1 MDHLLIGKK
10 LFDKTM
16 SLVQR
21 SLDIRASRHQVISG
35 NIANIETPDYVSKDL
50 PFQKIFERFLD
61 NSSTIPLKRTDPQH
75 LPASDGQTFPQD
87 FSAEVE
93 KDPSAGGVD
102 IDQQMGKLAE
112 NNLMFQ
118 AGVQV
123 LIKKFE
129 VLKNTISQASQTR

>member
-1 MDHLLIGKK
+1 MNHLLIGKK

-21 SLDIRASRHQVISG
+21 SLDIRASRHQVLSG
-35 NIANIETPDYVSKDL
+35 NIANIETPDYASKDL

-61 NSSTIPLKRTDPQH
+61 NSAGISLEKTHPQH
-75 LPASDGQTFPQD
+75 LPVSDGQTFPRA

-93 KDPSAGGVD
+93 EDPTRGGVD
-102 IDQQMGKLAE
+102 IDQQMAKLAE

-123 LIKKFE
+123 LIRKFD
-129 VLKNTISQASQTR
+129 VLKNAISQTR

>member
-1 MDHLLIGKK
+1 MNHLLIGKK
-10 LFDKTM
+10 LIDKTM

-21 SLDIRASRHQVISG
+21 SLDIRASRHQVLSS
-35 NIANIETPDYVSKDL
+35 NIANIETPDYTSKDL

-61 NSSTIPLKRTDPQH
+61 NSSTIPLKRTHSQH

-93 KDPSAGGVD
+93 KDPTAPTAGGVD
-102 IDQQMGKLAE
+102 IDLQMGKLAE

-129 VLKNTISQASQTR
+129 VLKNTISQAR

>member
-21 SLDIRASRHQVISG
+21 SLDIRASRHQILSSNV
-35 NIANIETPDYVSKDL
+35 ANIETPGYVPKDL
-50 PFQKIFERFLD
+50 PFQKVFEKFLD
-61 NSSTIPLKRTDPQH
+61 NSSTIPLEKTHAKH
-75 LPASDGQTFPQD
+75 LPAEDPPFPQD

-93 KDPSAGGVD
+93 SGPEEVD
-102 IDQQMGKLAE
+102 IDQQMAKLAE

-118 AGVQV
+118 AGVQA

-129 VLKNTISQASQTR
+129 ALKNTIEETK

>member
-21 SLDIRASRHQVISG
+21 SLDIRASRHQTLSSNV
-35 NIANIETPDYVSKDL
+35 ANIETPGYVPKDL

-61 NSSTIPLKRTDPQH
+61 NSSTIPLNKTHDHH
-75 LPASDGQTFPQD
+75 LPAEDPPFPQD

-93 KDPSAGGVD
+93 TDSGSVD
-102 IDQQMGKLAE
+102 IDQQMAKLAE

-118 AGVQV
+118 AGVQA

-129 VLKNTISQASQTR
+129 ALKNTISETR

>member
-1 MDHLLIGKK
+1 MNHFLIGKK

-21 SLDIRASRHQVISG
+21 SLDIRASRHQVLSS
-35 NIANIETPDYVSKDL
+35 NIANIETPDYTPKDL

-61 NSSTIPLKRTDPQH
+61 NSSAIALKKTHPQH
-75 LPASDGQTFPQD
+75 LPASDGQIFPQD

-93 KDPSAGGVD
+93 KDPNAGGVD

-129 VLKNTISQASQTR
+129 VLKNTISSQTR

>member
-1 MDHLLIGKK
+1 MDHFLIGKK

-21 SLDIRASRHQVISG
+21 SLDIRASRHQTLSSNV
-35 NIANIETPDYVSKDL
+35 ANAETPGYVPKDL
-50 PFQKIFERFLD
+50 PFQKVFERYLD
-61 NSSTIPLKRTDPQH
+61 SSSTIPLEKTHPKH
-75 LPASDGQTFPQD
+75 LPEEDPPVPQD

-93 KDPSAGGVD
+93 TDSEVD
-102 IDQQMGKLAE
+102 IDQQMAKLAE

-118 AGVQV
+118 AGVQA

-129 VLKNTISQASQTR
+129 ALKNTISETR

>member
-1 MDHLLIGKK
+1 
-10 LFDKTM
+10 
-16 SLVQR
+16 
-21 SLDIRASRHQVISG
+21 
-35 NIANIETPDYVSKDL
+35 
-50 PFQKIFERFLD
+50 
-61 NSSTIPLKRTDPQH
+61 

-93 KDPSAGGVD
+93 KDPGAGGVD

>member
-1 MDHLLIGKK
+1 LIGKK

-35 NIANIETPDYVSKDL
+35 NIANIETPDYVSQDL
-50 PFQKIFERFLD
+50 PFQKIFERFLE
-61 NSSTIPLKRTDPQH
+61 NSSGIPLKTTHTQH
-75 LPASDGQTFPQD
+75 LPATNGQTFPQD

-93 KDPSAGGVD
+93 KDPAAGGVD
-102 IDQQMGKLAE
+102 IDQQMARLAE

-123 LIKKFE
+123 LVKKFE
-129 VLKNTISQASQTR
+129 ALKNTITQASQTR